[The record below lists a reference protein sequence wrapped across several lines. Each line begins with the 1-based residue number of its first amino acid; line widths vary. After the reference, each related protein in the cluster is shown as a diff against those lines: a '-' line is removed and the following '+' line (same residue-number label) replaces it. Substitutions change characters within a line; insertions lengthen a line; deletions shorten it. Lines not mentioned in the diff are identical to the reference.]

1 MKKSII
7 SILLVFALSVS
18 FAACKK
24 IPDDVYVETPTN
36 ENGEIE
42 TTIPAELE
50 DFLSSFDTSDPAEIQ
65 QQFEQM
71 LDEEAVD
78 VELEFGDAPI
88 DDSDSEK
95 IEVELNDK
103 GEPDRSELQNNY
115 MEIMS
120 GDEFTVDV
128 VIRQSMEVDG
138 KEEEVNVPMYMTRS
152 GDKLFVKMTAPY
164 NNQGTIT
171 LNMLKTDDG
180 KLYFIIP
187 SMRAYMLFT
196 EEEIGEIDL
205 PLGEYIQESM
215 NSAESTS
222 KYVETRQVE
231 VNGKTYDCD
240 IYQDGDIITKNYFK
254 DDGLKRV
261 ETIDAEGK
269 ITIIEINTVD
279 AKADKSKFKTPTN
292 YFNMTSILKDSAGF
306 TGVVTQ

>member
-7 SILLVFALSVS
+7 SIIMVFAVIAS

-36 ENGEIE
+36 ENGEVE

-88 DDSDSEK
+88 DDSKSEK
-95 IEVELNDK
+95 IDVELNDK
-103 GEPDRSELQNNY
+103 GEPDRSEFQSNY
-115 MEIMS
+115 SEIMK
-120 GDEFTVDV
+120 GDEFTVDIV
-128 VIRQSMEVDG
+128 LRQSAGIDG
-138 KEEEVNVPMYMTRS
+138 EDINVPMYMTRS

-164 NNQGTIT
+164 ENQGTIT
-171 LNMLKTDDG
+171 FNMLKTEDG

-187 SMRAYMLFT
+187 SMKWYFLLT
-196 EEEIGEIDL
+196 EDEIGEL
-205 PLGEYIQESM
+205 PLGDYIEESI

-222 KYVETRQVE
+222 EYVETRQVE

-240 IYQDGDIITKNYFK
+240 IYKDGDIITKNYFNE
-254 DDGLKRV
+254 DGLKRM
-261 ETIDAEGK
+261 ETVDAEGK
-269 ITIIEINTVD
+269 VSIIEINTVE
-279 AKADKSKFKTPTN
+279 AKADNSKFKVPTH
-292 YFNMTSILKDSAGF
+292 YFNMTSILKESAGYS
-306 TGVVTQ
+306 GEITQ